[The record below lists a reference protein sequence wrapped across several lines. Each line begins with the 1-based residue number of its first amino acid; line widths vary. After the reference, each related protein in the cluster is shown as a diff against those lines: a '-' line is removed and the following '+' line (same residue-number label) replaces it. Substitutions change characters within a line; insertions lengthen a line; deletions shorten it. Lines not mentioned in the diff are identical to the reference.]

1 MHSYSIKGLL
11 DLPELNVCHIQK
23 EQDQV
28 LIEVAPIDYTQPCP
42 ICSSTQTIRRG
53 MAYRRKVRHLGAF
66 GKLVYLILPA
76 IRLSCNDCQA
86 NFIWQYDCVAP
97 KKRYTKAFEA
107 TLPKQVIGATIAH
120 ATRTTETP
128 ATTVHRIVGKW
139 MVDESKQVQKR
150 CEQQA
155 KASEGLVLGI
165 DDFAIRKGH
174 RYNTGLHDLRGGT
187 FLDVIPGRTVAEL
200 QAYYQQQPIW
210 CTLNPIAVVMD
221 LAPGYHTFVKEMYPN
236 AIRIANRFHVNR
248 LVIDVLQH
256 VRKLIQKDL
265 AASEKKDLK
274 QHSRL
279 LSKRH
284 DQLSEDEKATLNR
297 LLGYAKLLPQVYEW
311 KEAFITWYDCSSSY
325 ANAKKGYER
334 WLAQGEAIEHPIVD
348 TCLKTM
354 RNWQEEICNYHQL
367 RFTNAAVEGK
377 NNKIKALQR
386 RHYFTRNMERY
397 KQHILL
403 ECNEEWIQY
412 GS

>member
-1 MHSYSIKGLL
+1 MHAHSIKDLW
-11 DLPELNVCHIQK
+11 DLPQLKIIATEKVNQQIFIDVMPIESKQSCPVCQSH
-23 EQDQV
+23 
-28 LIEVAPIDYTQPCP
+28 
-42 ICSSTQTIRRG
+42 QTIRRG
-53 MAYRRKVRHLGAF
+53 ISYRRTVRHLDAF
-66 GKLVYLILPA
+66 GCRVYLKLPA
-76 IRLSCNDCQA
+76 IRLSCKACTA
-86 NFIWQYDCVAP
+86 SFVWQYPFVAP

-107 TLPKQVIGATIAH
+107 TLPKQAVGATIAY
-120 ATRTTETP
+120 AARTTETP
-128 ATTVHRIVGKW
+128 ATTVHRVVGRW
-139 MVDESKQVQKR
+139 MADASRQVQKR

-187 FLDVIPGRTVAEL
+187 FLDVIPGRTIAEL
-200 QAYYQQQPIW
+200 QDYYQQQPIW

-221 LAPGYHTFVKEMYPN
+221 LSTGYHTFVKEMYPN
-236 AIRIANRFHVNR
+236 AIRIADRFHVNR
-248 LVIDVLQH
+248 VVTNALQH
-256 VRKLIQKDL
+256 VRKHVQKDL
-265 AASEKKDLK
+265 SPFAKTDLK
-274 QHSRL
+274 QHFRIL
-279 LSKRH
+279 GKRH
-284 DQLSEDEKATLNR
+284 DQLSKDEKVILKR
-297 LLGYAKLLPQVYEW
+297 LLGYAKLLHQVYEW

-325 ANAKKGYER
+325 ANAQKGYER
-334 WLAQGEAIEHPIVD
+334 WLIQGEAIEHPIVD

-354 RNWQEEICNYHQL
+354 RNWQEEICNYHQF

-386 RHYFTRNMERY
+386 RHYFTRNPERY